1 MQACE
6 TVTPL
11 VSKMGQSACR
21 VTLLR
26 SATMQ
31 ARHTLACKELGAED
45 PGRWALSTAEGMQVY
60 PTPSGSGSGSSS
72 GSGSGSSSGSDSD
85 DRDSDDS
92 DTDGDEGDEL
102 TLTQTLL
109 PSCVTEAMQPQ
120 LNLML
125 GGVGGQRSAGV
136 RNDF

>member
-1 MQACE
+1 M
-6 TVTPL
+6 

-31 ARHTLACKELGAED
+31 AYHTLACKELGAED
-45 PGRWALSTAEGMQVY
+45 PGRWVLSTAEGMQVY
-60 PTPSGSGSGSSS
+60 PIP
-72 GSGSGSSSGSDSD
+72 SGSDSD
-85 DRDSDDS
+85 DSDDS
-92 DTDGDEGDEL
+92 DTDGDEGGEL

-109 PSCVTEAMQPQ
+109 SSCVTEAMYPQ

-125 GGVGGQRSAGV
+125 GGGAASDLPMSYWSLVHQV
-136 RNDF
+136 K